1 MQRKKPFHYK
11 SPGNAVKQS
20 ASDPL
25 DWTPS
30 MIVLRQC
37 FNSLFVTIALAL
49 VSCAIIDEN
58 PKKNPQL
65 GLITTPPTYYT
76 TQKAR
81 YLGEK
86 YKNNLDR
93 LVERI
98 VSNSKTA
105 NLQFANNI
113 ASVGGI
119 GFFTHSAT
127 SSVDERFLEIIIGV
141 PETFD
146 SKLDHDAKVHRVFSL
161 YGAELLSILASD
173 ADIYQ
178 EKQVNGYGLNL
189 SWRNLVADAAG
200 PRISLERS
208 TLYFS
213 KARVRSFLQGDLTQN
228 SLLSEAVIFAVVDD
242 GPMKLV
248 SYRPQELKPDSRR
261 PIQEE
266 PLIAGRIPKREEQSE
281 KSASL
286 RPVPKQS
293 IMSKEEGGDSPR
305 LPSLSNDKSNKP
317 QPLPALTGKPEV
329 RNEANSP
336 GAKPDEVPVASS
348 APSEPLTRELSAA
361 QIKGD
366 LVAEK
371 QASVDRAVLEPN
383 ETEPPYVPPNVDLAS
398 LPASPAV
405 PRLADAPKAEVPLE
419 EQPLPQGIQA
429 KTLKGAEIVTLSV
442 PKVLQGFVIQIAF
455 VNPRDARYWAETL
468 ERRGFAVSLTET
480 GDSGSMRLRIGNF
493 TGREEAERQLQGLRQ
508 DGLKGV
514 VLNLPQAYRPE
525 VHPPAIKE
533 SVKILPAS
541 Q

>member
-1 MQRKKPFHYK
+1 MYCKKPFHYK
-11 SPGNAVKQS
+11 LPGNAVKQ
-20 ASDPL
+20 AIADPF
-25 DWTPS
+25 DCTRRT
-30 MIVLRQC
+30 IVLRKC
-37 FNSLFVTIALAL
+37 LKTLSVTIALAL
-49 VSCAIIDEN
+49 VSCTTIDEN

-98 VSNSKTA
+98 VSNPKTA

-127 SSVDERFLEIIIGV
+127 NSVDERFLEIIIGV

-189 SWRNLVADAAG
+189 SWRNVVANAAG

-213 KARVRSFLQGDLTQN
+213 KARVRSFLQGDLPQN

-248 SYRPQELKPDSRR
+248 SYRPQELKPDSRK

-281 KSASL
+281 KIASL

-293 IMSKEEGGDSPR
+293 IMSKEEGGDSAQS
-305 LPSLSNDKSNKP
+305 PSLSNDKPNNP
-317 QPLPALTGKPEV
+317 QPLPALAGKHEV

-348 APSEPLTRELSAA
+348 APSEPSTSELSVV
-361 QIKGD
+361 QIKDD

-371 QASVDRAVLEPN
+371 QASVDRAALEPN
-383 ETEPPYVPPNVDLAS
+383 ETEPPYMPPKDDLAS

-405 PRLADAPKAEVPLE
+405 PRLADAPKAEVSLE

-429 KTLKGAEIVTLSV
+429 KTLKGAETVTLPV
-442 PKVLQGFVIQIAF
+442 LKVLQGFVIQIAF

-493 TGREEAERQLQGLRQ
+493 TGREEAERQLQALRQ
-508 DGLKGV
+508 DSLKGV

-525 VHPPAIKE
+525 VRPPAIEE
-533 SVKILPAS
+533 SVKILPAI